1 MTTAYLA
8 ISILKLSKIP
18 NDQLKIF
25 LTYVN
30 QKALKEY
37 LNVTGIYRGKKN
49 LTTLELIDL
58 IINGNKSNN
67 TTKNNELTIDEV
79 NNILNDTQE

>member
-8 ISILKLSKIP
+8 IRILKKSKIP
-18 NDQLKIF
+18 TDQLKIF

-37 LNVTGIYRGKKN
+37 LYITNIYRSKNN
-49 LTTLELIDL
+49 LTNNELINL
-58 IINGNKSNN
+58 IINGDNTNN
-67 TTKNNELTIDEV
+67 
-79 NNILNDTQE
+79 NDTCT